1 MEPGVLLI
9 DDDPHLLSALR
20 RQLGDRF
27 DITTA
32 CGGEEGVERVRAA
45 ASPFGVVLSD
55 MRMPG
60 IDGIETLRRIRDHA
74 PDTVRMM
81 LTGNADQQTAIDAIN
96 QGAIFRFYTK
106 PCPSETLIDGLAAGL
121 EQFRLVTAERDLL
134 EQTLTGVIQVL
145 VEVMSV
151 NDPAAAAQ
159 AARLREWVRL
169 LTTEFRMPHRWQLEI
184 AAALAPIGMVAMP
197 PAALA
202 RLRQG
207 EAPNPDERAMLDRV
221 PEAGRN
227 LLARIPRL
235 ARVAEIVHWQDRGYD
250 GSGFPADGPVG
261 ADLPLDARLLKI
273 LKDLLAA
280 TAGGPLTAA
289 SFEQL
294 ERQRQH
300 YDPVLLPRVRGCLEG
315 LARNEVFTSVALTV
329 GQLQAGH
336 VLAGD
341 LRLGNGHLIFP
352 AHTQLQAPQIERI
365 RTLARVFSFAEPI
378 RVRG

>member
-1 MEPGVLLI
+1 MEPGILLI

-32 CGGEEGVERVRAA
+32 CGGEEGIEAVRAA

-106 PCPSETLIDGLAAGL
+106 PCPSETLIDGLEAGL

-197 PAALA
+197 PASLA

-207 EAPNPDERAMLDRV
+207 EAPNPDERAMLERV

-227 LLARIPRL
+227 LLAKIPRL

-294 ERQRQH
+294 ERQRRQ

-315 LARNEVFTSVALTV
+315 LARKEVLTSVALSV
-329 GQLQAGH
+329 GQVQAGH

-352 AHTQLQAPQIERI
+352 ANTQLSATQIERI
-365 RTLARVFSFAEPI
+365 RTLARVFGFAEPV